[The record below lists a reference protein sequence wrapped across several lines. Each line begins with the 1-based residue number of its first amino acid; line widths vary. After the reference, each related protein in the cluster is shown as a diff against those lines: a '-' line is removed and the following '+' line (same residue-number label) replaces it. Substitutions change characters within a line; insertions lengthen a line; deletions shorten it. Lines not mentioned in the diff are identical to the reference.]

1 MPPSL
6 WRVRAADAT
15 HEGRAVPFER
25 LAEGI
30 QHEVVGSLDEVKA
43 PGEARWMPVAEH
55 PQTAALI
62 PEDRR
67 NRRRAS
73 EEAESDMTP
82 MIDVTFQLLIFF
94 MIAATYTVQKTLD
107 LPSTQPSETGAAAVA
122 IEDLE
127 KTNVMV
133 TLAKDGSVTVQ
144 GRPAPLDDLADVLRD
159 AIAEMK
165 QAEVV
170 LDVEDEAAHEMV
182 VQVLDAAG
190 EARAA
195 KVMFV
200 SRVAPSGGS

>member
-1 MPPSL
+1 MPQFP
-6 WRVRAADAT
+6 WRVRPADAT
-15 HEGRAVPFER
+15 HEGRAVAFER

-30 QHEVVGSLDEVKA
+30 QHEVVGALDEVKA
-43 PGEARWMPVAEH
+43 PGESRWMPVAEH

-67 NRRRAS
+67 NRRRVS

-107 LPSTQPSETGAAAVA
+107 LPSTQPSETGAAVA
-122 IEDLE
+122 MEELE

-133 TLAKDGSVTVQ
+133 TLASDGSVTVQ
-144 GRPAPLDDLADVLRD
+144 GKPAPLEDLADVLRD

-200 SRVAPSGGS
+200 SRVPPGS